1 MRARKQLWHWPAA
14 LLLAAASLASG
25 PPVQAQSHP
34 APQVVRVHQG
44 SMGWNEL
51 SPARQQ
57 ALAPLQADWKTME
70 PDRQKK
76 WLVIA
81 DKFAGMDAGQQA
93 RAQGRMREWVALRPE
108 QRRLARESFLQAKK
122 LDPAQKNAK
131 WERYQQL
138 PDAEKQKLAEAAAR
152 KKRLAALPAL
162 PKPAPSAAQPPAGKP

>member
-1 MRARKQLWHWPAA
+1 MRTRKQLWHGAI
-14 LLLAAASLASG
+14 LLLAAASLNVPA
-25 PPVQAQSHP
+25 QAQQSVT
-34 APQVVRVHQG
+34 APQVVRVHQD
-44 SMGWNEL
+44 SMNWSAL
-51 SPARQQ
+51 TPARQQ
-57 ALAPLQADWKTME
+57 ALAPLQADWKSMD

-81 DKFAGMDAGQQA
+81 DKFPGMDAEQRA
-93 RAQGRMREWVALRPE
+93 RAQSRMREWVALKPE
-108 QRRLARESFLQAKK
+108 QRRLARESYLQAKK

-162 PKPAPSAAQPPAGKP
+162 PKTAPSASQPSASKP